1 MATGSNH
8 RVDNFHAGG
17 IAAAIDID
25 SGVLGSAS
33 NLGMDAHLGWL
44 DQHPDTNAPIRGR
57 LVPQWAE
64 ACDLARR
71 AHRAFDDRVVIG
83 WDIGLTADGPVVV
96 EGNSRPDVDILQRM
110 ARGGLAEGRLGQL
123 LLHHVSGPSAIAEAP
138 AAP

>member
-1 MATGSNH
+1 
-8 RVDNFHAGG
+8 
-17 IAAAIDID
+17 
-25 SGVLGSAS
+25 
-33 NLGMDAHLGWL
+33 
-44 DQHPDTNAPIRGR
+44 
-57 LVPQWAE
+57 VPQWAE